1 MLELDRR
8 FDVVIRF
15 GRRARGRTYGLG
27 MGMMFGAYIYIGLLA
42 WYIGREIDQVKPS
55 HQSKPNR
62 TDIVTKTTITMTIT

>member
-1 MLELDRR
+1 
-8 FDVVIRF
+8 
-15 GRRARGRTYGLG
+15 
-27 MGMMFGAYIYIGLLA
+27 MGMMFGAYIYTGLLA